1 MRSVAILLLA
11 VAVASA
17 LDVSRFASLVQ
28 TGTRDN
34 EAVESVYN
42 MLRDLKTENVQVQT
56 AADRKNATDEDI
68 GARII
73 GDLTNVANIN
83 KQNWVDAKNYRENLE
98 KQLTESFN
106 WVKWANNRLAEIAR
120 RSEELSDQRC
130 YANSLFVKAI
140 KDHQDALE
148 VVKLLKQDLS
158 GYLTN
163 QASSLVEVSTNVA
176 DRLSMYSHLFQAD
189 AIKQFVQL
197 ASSDDEKLRGDT
209 NAE

>member
-1 MRSVAILLLA
+1 LV

-17 LDVSRFASLVQ
+17 LDLSRFASLVQ

-42 MLRDLKTENVQVQT
+42 MLRDLKTENVLNQVQ
-56 AADRKNATDEDI
+56 ADKKNLTDEDI
-68 GARII
+68 SSRVI

-83 KQNWVDAKNYRENLE
+83 KANWENARDYRENLE
-98 KQLTESFN
+98 HQLIDSVN
-106 WVKWANNRLAEIAR
+106 WVNWANNRLTEIAR

-140 KDHQDALE
+140 SDHQDALE
-148 VVKLLKQDLS
+148 VVTLLKQDLS

-163 QASSLVEVSTNVA
+163 QPSSLAQVSANVA

-189 AIKQFVQL
+189 AIKQFTQL
-197 ASSDDEKLRGDT
+197 ASNQEERARGDT